1 MLKRL
6 LIFMLFCVLGSVSF
20 AQFSPVSADVVYKEW
35 QVLPNSKNMVEIFY
49 SIVKCGNENKI
60 NLMVFNDGTGDQD
73 IQFALDIINTADNQ
87 HFTVTKRFSAK
98 KGVFHKAVCDNDA
111 LSELKI
117 LLPDT
122 YSPSGISIK
131 QTL

>member
-1 MLKRL
+1 
-6 LIFMLFCVLGSVSF
+6 MLFCASANSSF
-20 AQFSPVSADVVYKEW
+20 SQFSPVVASVVYKEW

-49 SIVKCGNENKI
+49 SIVKCGNENKV
-60 NLMVFNDGTGDQD
+60 NLMIFNDSSSDQD

-87 HFTVTKRFSAK
+87 HFTVTKKFSAK
-98 KGVFHKAVCDNDA
+98 KGVFHKAVCDNEA

-117 LLPDT
+117 SLPDT
-122 YSPSGISIK
+122 YNPSGISIK